1 MCRKSA
7 ETRGGVKKS
16 KECLI
21 LSSDCS
27 NTGNAMKHILP
38 ILTITTLAAAA
49 SAQTAAAPAGL
60 SYNRAGLSYNTDK
73 AAGDNGYSL
82 SVEALIGSTNIWIAG
97 SADLNSAGDDSVAI
111 GYVFKNVAA
120 GIDATVAVSSDDNY
134 GIILRRSLNE
144 VVAGLEA
151 RIVYQRQEGS
161 VSADGFTYE
170 LAYNINKQFQIAVS
184 VDDVSGAKNE
194 TSVTVR
200 YNF

>member
-1 MCRKSA
+1 
-7 ETRGGVKKS
+7 
-16 KECLI
+16 
-21 LSSDCS
+21 
-27 NTGNAMKHILP
+27 MKHILP

-49 SAQTAAAPAGL
+49 SAQTPAAASGL

-73 AAGDNGYSL
+73 AAADNGYSL
-82 SVEALIGSTNIWIAG
+82 SVEALIGSSNIWIAG
-97 SADLNSAGDDSVAI
+97 SADLNGVGADEVSL

-120 GIDATVAVSSDDNY
+120 GIDATVAVSSDDTY

-151 RIVYQRQEGS
+151 RLVYARKEGTKS
-161 VSADGFTYE
+161 TDGFTYE

-184 VDDVSGAKNE
+184 VDDVDGAKNE

>member
-1 MCRKSA
+1 
-7 ETRGGVKKS
+7 
-16 KECLI
+16 
-21 LSSDCS
+21 
-27 NTGNAMKHILP
+27 MKHILP

-49 SAQTAAAPAGL
+49 SAQTPAAASGL

-82 SVEALIGSTNIWIAG
+82 SVEALIGSSNIWIAG
-97 SADLNSAGDDSVAI
+97 SADLNGAGADEVSL

-120 GIDATVAVSSDDNY
+120 GIDATVAVSSDDTY

-151 RIVYQRQEGS
+151 RLVYARKEGS
-161 VSADGFTYE
+161 KSTDGFTYE

-184 VDDVSGAKNE
+184 VDDVDGAKNE